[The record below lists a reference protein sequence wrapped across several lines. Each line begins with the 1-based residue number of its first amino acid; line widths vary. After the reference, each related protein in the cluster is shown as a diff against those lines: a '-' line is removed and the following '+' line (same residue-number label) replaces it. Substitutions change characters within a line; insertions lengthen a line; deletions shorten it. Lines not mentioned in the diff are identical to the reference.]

1 MGYDT
6 QNFER
11 DVIQQ
16 SYTLPVL
23 VDFWAE
29 WCAPCR
35 MLGPVLER
43 LAERY
48 KGEWNLVKLNT
59 EQYPQIA
66 AEYGIQGIPAIKLFV
81 DGKVAGEFTGA
92 MPEEMILQWL
102 AKVMPGKHHGQI
114 KHAQELLAEGQTR
127 RAQKVLKKVLDAEP
141 ENQQVMILLASTYL
155 FSDHPQAL
163 EIIHPIHEGSEYTD
177 LAEAIRT
184 IGRLFQLREEPSAL
198 PEHRIKAQYL
208 EAIAQLHAQD
218 IENALEHFIDVL
230 QQSRQYDNDGA
241 KKACVAIF
249 KFLGDTHEITQKYR
263 RAFSSALYV

>member
-1 MGYDT
+1 MSYDT

-16 SYTLPVL
+16 SYKIPVV

-35 MLGPVLER
+35 MLGPVLEH

-59 EQYPQIA
+59 EQYPKIA
-66 AEYGIQGIPAIKLFV
+66 AEYGIQGIPAVKLFV

-92 MPEEMILQWL
+92 MPEEMIIQWL
-102 AKVMPGKHHGQI
+102 AKVMPSKYYGQI
-114 KHAQELLAEGQTR
+114 KHAQELLTEGQTR
-127 RAQKVLKKVLDAEP
+127 RAQKVLKKVLDVEP
-141 ENQQVMILLASTYL
+141 ENQQAMILLASTYL
-155 FSDHPQAL
+155 FSDHQQAL
-163 EIIHPIHEGSEYTD
+163 KIIQPIREGSEFTD
-177 LAEAIRT
+177 MAEAIRT
-184 IGRLFQLREEPSAL
+184 IGRLFELREQPSAL
-198 PEHRIKAQYL
+198 PEHRVKTQYL

-218 IENALEHFIDVL
+218 IESALENFIDVL

-241 KKACVAIF
+241 RKACVAIF
-249 KFLGDTHEITQKYR
+249 KFLGDMHEITQKYR